1 MTSTLAPFVDTETV
15 LMNWLES
22 TFAELAADGS
32 ILHVVNVGVP
42 NTLEDYPFV
51 RVMRIGGSDNRFTDF
66 PRVDVEVFSP
76 SRQTAYA
83 LAEAIRARLLGY
95 PIPVSGGLIDRV
107 RTETAPFRAP
117 WADPKIHRY
126 LATYQLSA
134 RR

>member
-1 MTSTLAPFVDTETV
+1 MTTLDAFVDIETM
-15 LMNWLES
+15 LMDWLEA
-22 TFAELAADGS
+22 TFAELAPDGAVG
-32 ILHVVNVGVP
+32 HVVNIGAP
-42 NTLEDYPFV
+42 NVEADYPFV
-51 RVMRIGGSDNRFTDF
+51 RVTRIGGQDDRFTDF
-66 PRVDVEVFSP
+66 SRVDVEVFSP
-76 SRQTAYA
+76 SRSTAYA

-117 WADPKIHRY
+117 WADPKTHRY